1 MSWNKISKTEL
12 EPYLWVYCTEIL
24 HHVLNMFYMSQ
35 WYPSLA
41 SYIRSCFIILTTT
54 FCTKLSL
61 CLLFKIFCFLFKSLV
76 FTNFY
81 ARRTS
86 SCSPHQKKKSEVRR
100 TGIMFIALLISLLL
114 YLLKQTQTDHLH
126 NRDTCFT
133 IWIEV
138 LAVTEHQ
145 PYLLTPKNVTR
156 WQKRTLPTLWE
167 LVPGKLINR

>member
-35 WYPSLA
+35 WHPSLA
-41 SYIRSCFIILTTT
+41 NYIRSCFIILTTT

-61 CLLFKIFCFLFKSLV
+61 CLLLKIFCFLFISLV

-86 SCSPHQKKKSEVRR
+86 SCYPHQKKKNLKWEQLELRSLHYWSLCCYLSWNKH
-100 TGIMFIALLISLLL
+100 TLI
-114 YLLKQTQTDHLH
+114 
-126 NRDTCFT
+126 NFT
-133 IWIEV
+133 IVIRISQFGWKFWQSLDTNYTSSHLKMSQDDKREHSPLFEKLC
-138 LAVTEHQ
+138 LA
-145 PYLLTPKNVTR
+145 N
-156 WQKRTLPTLWE
+156 
-167 LVPGKLINR
+167 